1 MPRYDATSIGEGGL
15 RLSVPAGT
23 RLERTSSFA
32 VAVIGTE
39 LNVLCGLASLGWH
52 TSWVSAVPDS
62 SLGRLVESTPRSRGV
77 DITHLLRV
85 PDSRV
90 GKYFVE
96 YGCPPRPTQVLFDR
110 KGTAFSQLT
119 PSQVDWAG
127 VLDTR
132 LLHLSGLTAALS
144 DSVADVLRVAVD
156 GAARAGVPVCFD
168 VNYRETLWAPQDAAA
183 ALRPYVEA
191 ADVLFCRSEDA
202 RLLYNLGPD
211 PEKCLLGLQAMSSAR
226 HLVVSCGEDGVWTLG
241 PDGCPVHTPAV
252 PVSIVDRLG
261 AGDGL
266 AAGFLHGL
274 LAGDEPQ
281 APRYATA
288 MAALALSQ
296 DGEQVTTTRSEL
308 KAVMDDPSSEL
319 HR

>member
-1 MPRYDATSIGEGGL
+1 MPRYDVTSIGEGGL

-23 RLERTSSFA
+23 RLERATSFD

-39 LNVLCGLASLGWH
+39 LNVLCGLSSLGWN
-52 TSWVSAVPDS
+52 TGWVSAVPDS
-62 SLGRLVESTPRSRGV
+62 PLGRLVESTPRSRGV
-77 DITHLLRV
+77 DTTHLLRV
-85 PDSRV
+85 PDGRV

-96 YGCPPRPTQVLFDR
+96 YGSPPRPTQMYFDR
-110 KGTAFSQLT
+110 KNTAFSQLT
-119 PSQVDWAG
+119 PDQLDWDG

-132 LLHLSGLTAALS
+132 MLHLSGLSVPLS
-144 DSVADVLRVAVD
+144 DSVAEVLRVAVD
-156 GAARAGVPVCFD
+156 GATQAGVPVCFD
-168 VNYRETLWAPQDAAA
+168 VNYRETLWSPQNAAD
-183 ALRPYVEA
+183 ALRPFVEA
-191 ADVLFCRSEDA
+191 ADVLFCRSDDA
-202 RLLYNLGPD
+202 YRLYNLGPD
-211 PEKCLLGLQAMSSAR
+211 PEKCLLGLREMTSAH
-226 HLVVSCGEDGVWTLG
+226 HLVVSCGDGGVWTLG
-241 PDGCPVHTPAV
+241 PQGHQVHTPAV

-274 LAGDEPQ
+274 LAGEEPQ

-296 DGEQVTTTRSEL
+296 CGEQVTTTRAEL
-308 KAVMDDPSSEL
+308 HAVMDDPSSEL